1 MRLFDYLAFI
11 VAALLYLPRLALF
24 YLYRFLLFISK
35 PGSLF
40 LLPALLGA
48 LFYWQLDTIPQT
60 WPYQWWLDNVVMRYF
75 PHDRIAEDY
84 WYLGF
89 FWVCFTFILYV
100 LTGGK
105 YQPLGTVLSALPR
118 ISRPFPPT
126 LRLRLTERKIRPAP
140 VALSVPSLKR
150 RKGRKESNLTAG
162 LSAPLKQL
170 LEAPE
175 RAQKGQAPP
184 APSPEPQAPPSEPEN
199 APQPPAAKVEPE
211 ARPKRKPAAPPL
223 PPKTRA

>member
-1 MRLFDYLAFI
+1 MRLFDYLVFI

-40 LLPALLGA
+40 LLPALLGG
-48 LFYWQLDTIPQT
+48 LFYWQYDFIIRSVLFD
-60 WPYQWWLDNVVMRYF
+60 WWMVHVIVAYF
-75 PHDRIAEDY
+75 PDSPLLEPY

-150 RKGRKESNLTAG
+150 RRARRSPDLTSG
-162 LSAPLKQL
+162 LGERLKRL
-170 LEAPE
+170 LEVPE
-175 RAQKGQAPP
+175 RVQKTQTPP
-184 APSPEPQAPPSEPEN
+184 AQSPELQARPAEPEN
-199 APQPPAAKVEPE
+199 VPQPQAAKVEPE
-211 ARPKRKPAAPPL
+211 ARPKRKPTAPPL
-223 PPKTRA
+223 PPKART